1 MAPSKSNHEAEAP
14 HNRYEAL
21 YEAMRMTHEHFKKL
35 NAKLVAE
42 QQKRMAENQ
51 AKQPKI
57 LEEWRAC
64 RERDEIRIAEIAR
77 EAAPRDILRLAQLEE
92 EKKRKKAARQEL
104 IRKIKEAKKEEAK
117 EERLFRKDMR
127 ERNYIHNPPVPR
139 LTRARVEKAKRV
151 SPRRKLD
158 LEKIAEKGLANEG

>member
-1 MAPSKSNHEAEAP
+1 MAD
-14 HNRYEAL
+14 
-21 YEAMRMTHEHFKKL
+21 EHVKKL
-35 NAKLVAE
+35 KAKLAAE

-64 RERDEIRIAEIAR
+64 RKRDQIRIAEIET
-77 EAAPRDILRLAQLEE
+77 EAAPRDKLRLAQLEE
-92 EKKRKKAARQEL
+92 EEKQKQAERQEL

-127 ERNYIHNPPVPR
+127 ERNQIH
-139 LTRARVEKAKRV
+139 V
-151 SPRRKLD
+151 SHTQF
-158 LEKIAEKGLANEG
+158 